1 MSGVEDILRVAA
13 VVVIFGLMFYAG
25 YYYHGQIDLPSFVTD
40 SLPAGSVNG
49 WNDETIVFPDVA
61 HSSDMWLG
69 SQVLAGEIEAT
80 QWVNEHTLKTDKF
93 VADIGGAEAIMG
105 MTTRVSLVGGDWAN
119 SPDPV
124 RNMEVAGRIYGPST
138 NASEARD
145 MARDSGCTYVWLPDR
160 QVNTGTFNSNP
171 SEAKF
176 DDPDYFQ
183 IVYKNNDVSVYRV
196 LP

>member
-1 MSGVEDILRVAA
+1 MSGVADVIRVTA
-13 VVVIFGLMFYAG
+13 VVAMFLVILSAG
-25 YYYHGQIDLPSFVTD
+25 YYMHDDFNLPSFLTD
-40 SLPAGSVNG
+40 PLPAGTVVN
-49 WNDETIVFPDVA
+49 WNDKVISFPDVT

-69 SQVLAGEIEAT
+69 SQVLAGELEAT
-80 QWVNEHTLKTDKF
+80 AWVKDHTLGTDKF

-124 RNMEVAGRIYGPST
+124 RNMELAGRIYGKDT
-138 NASEARD
+138 NASEAHNL
-145 MARDSGCTYVWLPDR
+145 AVSSGCTYVWVPNR
-160 QVNTGTFNSNP
+160 QVNTGTFNDNI
-171 SEAKF
+171 AKDKF

-183 IVYKNNDVSVYRV
+183 LVYKNDDVSIYRV